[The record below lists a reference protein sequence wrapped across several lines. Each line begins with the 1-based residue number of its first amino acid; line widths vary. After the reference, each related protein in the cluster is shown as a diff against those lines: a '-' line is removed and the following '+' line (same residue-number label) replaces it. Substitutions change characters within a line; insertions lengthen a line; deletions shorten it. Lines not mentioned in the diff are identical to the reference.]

1 MHVAMKVLKGR
12 QGRKT
17 NRAQEVYIIELRQSA
32 APAHFADRAAI
43 IRSWIRD
50 DPDPRL
56 QLIADPAHCRSG
68 SSSQNEGDLQMSRSV
83 PKIPSKIM
91 LLNVSGSH

>member
-1 MHVAMKVLKGR
+1 MIKCSAALLSGALYTVLSLLKEYVL
-12 QGRKT
+12 QNT
-17 NRAQEVYIIELRQSA
+17 IHQIEDTSIRLSA

-43 IRSWIRD
+43 IRSWIQD

-68 SSSQNEGDLQMSRSV
+68 SSF
-83 PKIPSKIM
+83 
-91 LLNVSGSH
+91 